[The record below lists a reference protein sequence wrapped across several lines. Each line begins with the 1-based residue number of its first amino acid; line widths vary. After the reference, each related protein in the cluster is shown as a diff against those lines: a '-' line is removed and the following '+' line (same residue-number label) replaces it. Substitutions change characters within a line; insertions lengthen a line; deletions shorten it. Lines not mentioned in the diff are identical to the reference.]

1 MSKTLVAYFT
11 YSGNAKKVAERVAK
25 LADADIF
32 EIVTKNAYSSDYQTC
47 IEEAKKEVAANARP
61 EITDKV
67 QDMNQY
73 DTLVVGFPNWC
84 STCPMVVLTFLE
96 QYDLTGKKIYS
107 FVTNGGGG
115 CGRSAEDI
123 AKSAKGAEVTE
134 SINGNDLSEDAIK
147 QWLGL

>member
-1 MSKTLVAYFT
+1 MSKTLVVYFT
-11 YSGNAKKVAERVAK
+11 YSGNAKKVAERVAQ
-25 LADADIF
+25 LAGADLF
-32 EIVTKNAYSSDYQTC
+32 EIVAKNAYSSDYQTC
-47 IEEAKKEVAANARP
+47 VEEARKEVAANARP

-67 QDMNQY
+67 QDMDKY

-84 STCPMVVLTFLE
+84 STCPMPVLTFLE

-123 AKSAKGAEVTE
+123 AKSAKGQRLRKALTVT
-134 SINGNDLSEDAIK
+134 NFLTMR
-147 QWLGL
+147 

>member
-1 MSKTLVAYFT
+1 MSKTLVVYFT
-11 YSGNAKKVAERVAK
+11 YSGNAKKVAERVAQ
-25 LADADIF
+25 LAGADLF
-32 EIVTKNAYSSDYQTC
+32 EIVAKNAYSSDYQTC
-47 IEEAKKEVAANARP
+47 VEEARKEVAANARP

-67 QDMNQY
+67 QNMDKY

-84 STCPMVVLTFLE
+84 STCPMPVLTFLE
-96 QYDLTGKKIYS
+96 QHDLTGKKIYS

-134 SINGNDLSEDAIK
+134 SINGNELSDDAIK

>member
-1 MSKTLVAYFT
+1 MSKTLVVYFT
-11 YSGNAKKVAERVAK
+11 YSGNAKKVAERVAQ
-25 LADADIF
+25 LAGADLF
-32 EIVTKNAYSSDYQTC
+32 EIVAKNAYSSDYQTC
-47 IEEAKKEVAANARP
+47 VEEARKEVAANARP

-67 QDMNQY
+67 QDMDKY

-84 STCPMVVLTFLE
+84 STCPMPVLTFLE

-115 CGRSAEDI
+115 CGKSTEDI
-123 AKSAKGAEVTE
+123 AKSARGAEVTE
-134 SINGNDLSEDAIK
+134 SINGNELSDDAIK

>member
-1 MSKTLVAYFT
+1 MAKTLVAYFT
-11 YSGNAKKVAERVAK
+11 YSGNAKKVAERVAQ
-25 LADADIF
+25 LADADMF
-32 EIVTKNAYSSDYQTC
+32 EIVAKNPYSSDYQTC

-67 QDMNQY
+67 QDMDKY
-73 DTLVVGFPNWC
+73 DTIVVGFPNWC

-96 QYDLTGKKIYS
+96 QYDLMGKKVYS

-115 CGRSAEDI
+115 CGKSTEDI

-134 SINGNDLSEDAIK
+134 GINGNDLSDDAIK

>member
-11 YSGNAKKVAERVAK
+11 YSGNAKKVAERVAQ
-25 LADADIF
+25 LANADIF

-47 IEEAKKEVAANARP
+47 IEEAKTEVAANARP
-61 EITDKV
+61 EITEKV
-67 QDMNQY
+67 QDMDKY
-73 DTLVVGFPNWC
+73 DTIVVGFPNWC
-84 STCPMVVLTFLE
+84 STCPMAVLTFLE

-115 CGRSAEDI
+115 CGRSTEDI
-123 AKSAKGAEVTE
+123 AKSVKGAEVCE
-134 SINGNDLSEDAIK
+134 GINGNELSDDAIK